1 MNRANSSLGD
11 WIWERPHL
19 IIEDLWSV
27 APGPWVSVM
36 SNLHSPRWAQP
47 SRTMAGVMGIF
58 QFCEQVLIWM
68 KGNCLYTLEL
78 MGPLKNPH
86 VLLLCNINQ
95 LGCMTKW
102 KEVMRSHEVSSLK
115 LLHIDQMAY
124 NVPKQ
129 DTTKESGELF
139 WNLKMIE
146 RKSLISTGSEWKD
159 LTLHWHHCIL

>member
-1 MNRANSSLGD
+1 
-11 WIWERPHL
+11 
-19 IIEDLWSV
+19 
-27 APGPWVSVM
+27 
-36 SNLHSPRWAQP
+36 
-47 SRTMAGVMGIF
+47 MGIF

-78 MGPLKNPH
+78 MGPLKNPD
-86 VLLLCNINQ
+86 VLLLGNINQ

-115 LLHIDQMAY
+115 LLHIDPMAY

-139 WNLKMIE
+139 
-146 RKSLISTGSEWKD
+146 
-159 LTLHWHHCIL
+159 